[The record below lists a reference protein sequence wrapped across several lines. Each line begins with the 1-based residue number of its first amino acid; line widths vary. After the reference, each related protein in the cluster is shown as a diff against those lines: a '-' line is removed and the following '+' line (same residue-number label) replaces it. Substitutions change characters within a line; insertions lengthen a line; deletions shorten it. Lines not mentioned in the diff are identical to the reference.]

1 MKLKLTRGDLTI
13 PSETDKAAN
22 FMADL
27 FKNRG
32 YVADTGQSVSWE
44 EMYTAISPKS
54 RANDAVASPDIY
66 PLMASTLQVILREP
80 LDPIMNISNL
90 FTRIVSKGL
99 TTQVLAGAIGGAV
112 YAADVPESGAYP
124 ENFFQIGGGMQT
136 AHVGKS
142 GIQCSFTD
150 EALRYSTWDIMSMN
164 VKLMYQ
170 ALVRHKER
178 KASAFLSTLGL
189 RLFDNADPTNSLFG
203 VMTGRGLD
211 MAANGVPTVDDIF
224 RGISHMTEEGF
235 PPDTLLISPLTYFMF
250 LQDPTLRN
258 MMMQGSGGSYFQS
271 YSGEAGPRDP
281 WSNGAMGSRGMSMGN
296 RIVPYGAATGETP
309 TGIVGREHGMTAQMI
324 IPGYGGPANGL
335 RIITSPLVAFDAST
349 NLFDMYLIK
358 SGDVGLL
365 LVDEELTQVEWR
377 TEVNETTVVRLRE
390 RYGYALSNE
399 GMGVGVFK
407 NCKLGRNFWDGTIK
421 AYTLNVD
428 EEISPTADVGI

>member
-1 MKLKLTRGDLTI
+1 MKLKLTNGDLVI

-32 YVADTGQSVSWE
+32 HVQDTDQEVSWE
-44 EMYTAISPKS
+44 EMYKAISPKN
-54 RANDAVASPDIY
+54 RVNDAVSTGEIY
-66 PLMASTLQVILREP
+66 PLMASTMQVLIREP
-80 LDPIMNISNL
+80 LDPMMTISGL
-90 FTRIVSKGL
+90 FTPIVVKGL

-112 YAADVPESGAYP
+112 YAADVGESGTYP

-136 AHVGKS
+136 AYIGKS

-150 EALRYSTWDIMSMN
+150 EALRYSTWDIMAMN
-164 VKLMYQ
+164 IKLMYQ
-170 ALVRHKER
+170 ATVRHKEA
-178 KASAFLSTLGL
+178 KAAAFLSTLGL
-189 RLFDNADPTNSLFG
+189 KLFDNADPTSSLFG

-235 PPDTLLISPLTYFMF
+235 PPDILLVSPLTYFMF
-250 LQDPTLRN
+250 LQDPLMRN
-258 MMMQGSGGSYFQS
+258 LMMQGAGGSYYQT

-281 WSNGAMGSRGMSMGN
+281 WSNGAIGSRGMSMGN
-296 RIVPYGAATGETP
+296 RITPYGAATGETA
-309 TGIVGREHGMTAQMI
+309 TGIVGREHGMTAKFS
-324 IPGYGGPANGL
+324 IPGYGPGGL
-335 RIITSPLVAFDAST
+335 TVMTSPLVPFDPTT

-358 SGDVGLL
+358 SGDVGLFL
-365 LVDEELTQVEWR
+365 RDEELTQVEWR
-377 TEVNETTVVRLRE
+377 SEVTEHTTVRLRE

-399 GMGVGVFK
+399 GMGVGLFK
-407 NCKLGRNFWDGTIK
+407 NCKLGRNFWDGSIK

-428 EEISPTADVGI
+428 SEISPTADVGV